1 MGMIF
6 YREPRDQG
14 VLISMA
20 SFSMQIIIQL
30 EGVNK
35 ENYIDQR

>member
-6 YREPRDQG
+6 YIEPRDQG

-30 EGVNK
+30 GVNK